1 LKRFEINTLYT
12 FTFKY
17 IHSYIFIYY
26 HSMDHSLTDYHL
38 FLTLYPTRLSLSQ
51 ASTLL
56 FFEIHLLTYRTR
68 LYQHINLHIVTFLL
82 PFTNIN
88 HIIQPLYLHKPT
100 LFFHAIYTTHI
111 PLINLFIKH
120 YPTHYINQSYSL
132 LTALHTKHLP
142 TIKALIPYTHI
153 HFEINHT
160 TPYHYA
166 IEHFKPSHP
175 IHILFLYL
183 HLHLPSI
190 KLLIHFTHLPID
202 TIKHIQTFF
211 I

>member
-1 LKRFEINTLYT
+1 MNNT
-12 FTFKY
+12 
-17 IHSYIFIYY
+17 IDSI
-26 HSMDHSLTDYHL
+26 SDYQY
-38 FLTLYPTRLSLSQ
+38 FLTLHQNLNTVQ
-51 ASTLL
+51 ASKLL
-56 FFEIHLLTYRTR
+56 FFEIHLLQYRVR
-68 LYQHINLHIVTFLL
+68 LYSHLNLHIVQHLL
-82 PFTNIN
+82 PFAQIN

-100 LFFHAIYTTHI
+100 LFFHAIYTTHT
-111 PLINLFIKH
+111 PLINLFLTH
-120 YPTHYINQSYSL
+120 HPTHYINQSYSL
-132 LTALHTKHLP
+132 FTALHTKHLP
-142 TIKALIPYTHI
+142 TIKALIPHTDI

-166 IEHFKPSHP
+166 IEHFEPAHP
-175 IHILFLYL
+175 IHILFQYL